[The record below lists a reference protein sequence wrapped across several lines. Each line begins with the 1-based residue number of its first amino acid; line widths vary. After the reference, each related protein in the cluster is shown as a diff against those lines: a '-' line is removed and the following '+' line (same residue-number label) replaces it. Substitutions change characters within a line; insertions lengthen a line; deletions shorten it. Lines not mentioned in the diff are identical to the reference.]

1 MICHLGNV
9 DIISIMI
16 IQRYL
21 TKEVLGSLT
30 AVITVLML
38 AFLSQQVVRYLN
50 YVAIGKIPTGVLLEL
65 VSFEIPYLL
74 ALLLPLA
81 LYLGIL
87 LAYGRM
93 YADQEMAILD
103 MAGFSAWRLLRLTAM
118 MSMVVAGLVLVLMLW
133 VNPWISLKRQEVM
146 SSDEATLHM
155 IETLMP
161 GRFQVSPD
169 GKHVM
174 YVESLSRDHK
184 RAQNVFIAQ
193 QKILPDQPDQTQWS
207 LIFAEQGY
215 QKKMKNI
222 PDPFFVTVDGYRYEG
237 TPGQNDY
244 KIIKYKTY
252 AIRIPQ
258 ADSRLIHPENEALPV
273 TALWNDYDNPK
284 RAAELQW
291 RLSVGLSALM
301 LALFAAPLSA
311 VRPRKSRFFILLPG
325 VIVYIV
331 YFNMLVVAR
340 HWVEQGSVTPV
351 LGMWWVHAVMLSLVL
366 GLVFVRSRQWN

>member
-1 MICHLGNV
+1 V
-9 DIISIMI
+9 I

-21 TKEVLGSLT
+21 TKEVASTLM
-30 AVITVLML
+30 AVIIVLML
-38 AFLSQQVVRYLN
+38 AFISQQVVRYLN
-50 YVAIGKIPTGVLLEL
+50 YVAIGKIATSVLLEL

-93 YADQEMAILD
+93 YADQEMAILN
-103 MAGFSAWRLLRLTAM
+103 MSGFNQWRVLRLTAVM
-118 MSMVVAGLVLVLMLW
+118 ALVVAGIVLFLMLW
-133 VNPWISLKRQEVM
+133 VNPLISLKRQAVM

-169 GKHVM
+169 GNHVM

-184 RAQNVFIAQ
+184 RAQNVFMAQ
-193 QKILPDQPDQTQWS
+193 QKAVTEPTQQSQWM

-215 QKKMKNI
+215 QTRINPI

-252 AIRIPQ
+252 GIRIPQ
-258 ADSRLIHPENEALPV
+258 ADARILHPADEALSMS
-273 TALWNDYDNPK
+273 ALWEDYSNPK

-291 RLSVGLSALM
+291 RVSVAISALV

-311 VRPRKSRFFILLPG
+311 VRPRKSRFFILLPAI
-325 VIVYIV
+325 IVYIG
-331 YFNMLVVAR
+331 YFNLLVVAR
-340 HWVEQGSVTPV
+340 HWVEQGTLSAAI
-351 LGMWWVHAVMLSLVL
+351 GMWWVHALMLMMVIALL
-366 GLVFVRSRQWN
+366 TVRSRQWN

>member
-1 MICHLGNV
+1 LHQRQGWLSV
-9 DIISIMI
+9 I

-21 TKEVLGSLT
+21 TREVLNSLT

-38 AFLSQQVVRYLN
+38 ALLCQQVVRYLN
-50 YVAIGKIPTGVLLEL
+50 YVAIGKIATSVLLEL

-74 ALLLPLA
+74 AILLPLA

-93 YADQEMAILD
+93 YSDQEMAILNMSGFND
-103 MAGFSAWRLLRLTAM
+103 RRILRITGVMALFIMLI
-118 MSMVVAGLVLVLMLW
+118 VLSLMFW
-133 VNPWISLKRQEVM
+133 VNPWISLKRQAVM
-146 SSDEATLHM
+146 SSDKATLHM

-161 GRFQVSPD
+161 GRFQVSSD

-174 YVESLSRDHK
+174 YVESLSMDRK

-193 QKILPDQPDQTQWS
+193 QKPTTDTSEQAQSQWM
-207 LIFAEQGY
+207 LISAEQGY
-215 QKKMKNI
+215 QSKLKQI

-252 AIRIPQ
+252 AIRVPQ
-258 ADSRLIHPENEALPV
+258 VDSRVIHPEDEAMS
-273 TALWNDYDNPK
+273 TSALLNDYGNPK

-291 RLSVGLSALM
+291 RISVGISALI
-301 LALFAAPLSA
+301 LGLLAAPLSA
-311 VRPRKSRFFILLPG
+311 VRPRRSRYFILLPA
-325 VIVYIV
+325 VLIYIV
-331 YFNMLVVAR
+331 YFNLLVVTR
-340 HWVEQGSVTPV
+340 HWVEQGTMSIS
-351 LGMWWVHAVMLSLVL
+351 LGMWWVHAIMLALV
-366 GLVFVRSRQWN
+366 GLLMFIRSRQWT

>member
-1 MICHLGNV
+1 
-9 DIISIMI
+9 MI

-21 TKEVLGSLT
+21 TKEVVNSLT

-38 AFLSQQVVRYLN
+38 AFLSQQLVRYLN
-50 YVAIGKIPTGVLLEL
+50 YVAIGKIATSVLLEL
-65 VSFEIPYLL
+65 VSFEIPYLF

-87 LAYGRM
+87 LTYGRM
-93 YADQEMAILD
+93 HAEQEMAILN
-103 MAGFSAWRLLRLTAM
+103 MSGFSGRRVLRLTMLLATFIA
-118 MSMVVAGLVLVLMLW
+118 SVVLVLMFW
-133 VNPWISLKRQEVM
+133 VNPWISLKRQAVM

-193 QKILPDQPDQTQWS
+193 QKPVENTADQNEWMLVIAD
-207 LIFAEQGY
+207 QGY
-215 QKKMKNI
+215 QSRLKNV
-222 PDPFFVTVDGYRYEG
+222 PDPFFVTENGYRYEG
-237 TPGQNDY
+237 IPGQNDY

-258 ADSRLIHPENEALPV
+258 ADARLIHPEYEAM
-273 TALWNDYDNPK
+273 TMSALWEDYANPK
-284 RAAELQW
+284 RAAEFQW
-291 RLSVGLSALM
+291 RVSVALSVWV
-301 LALFAAPLSA
+301 LAFFAVPLSA
-311 VRPRKSRFFILLPG
+311 VRPRKSRYFILLPA
-325 VIVYIV
+325 ILIYII
-331 YFNMLVVAR
+331 YFNLLFVTR
-340 HWVEQGSVTPV
+340 HWVEQGTLSIT
-351 LGMWWVHAVMLSLVL
+351 LGMWWVHAMMLALATL
-366 GLVFVRSRQWN
+366 IIFIRSRLWT

>member
-1 MICHLGNV
+1 
-9 DIISIMI
+9 MI

-21 TKEVLGSLT
+21 TKEVVSTLT
-30 AVITVLML
+30 AVILVLML

-50 YVAIGKIPTGVLLEL
+50 YVAIGKIATSVLLEL

-81 LYLGIL
+81 LYLGII

-93 YADQEMAILD
+93 YADQEMAILN
-103 MAGFSAWRLLRLTAM
+103 MSGFSQWRILRLTTVIAA
-118 MSMVVAGLVLVLMLW
+118 VVAGAVLCLMLW
-133 VNPWISLKRQEVM
+133 VNPYISLKRQAVLA
-146 SSDEATLHM
+146 SDEATLHM
-155 IETLMP
+155 IETLQP

-169 GKHVM
+169 GNHVM

-184 RAQNVFIAQ
+184 RAQNVFLAQ
-193 QKILPDQPDQTQWS
+193 QKSEPGQPEQSQWM

-215 QKKMKNI
+215 QTRMPPI
-222 PDPFFVTVDGYRYEG
+222 PDPFFVTADGYRYEG

-258 ADSRLIHPENEALPV
+258 ADARLIHPADETLGMA
-273 TALWNDYDNPK
+273 ALWKDYGNPK

-291 RLSVGLSALM
+291 RISVALSALV
-301 LALFAAPLSA
+301 LTLFAVPFST
-311 VRPRKSRFFILLPG
+311 VRPRRSRFIILLPA
-325 VIVYIV
+325 IIIYIA
-331 YFNMLVVAR
+331 YFNLLIVAR
-340 HWVEQGSVTPV
+340 HWVEQSTISVTV
-351 LGMWWVHAVMLSLVL
+351 GMWWVHIMLLMGAFTIL
-366 GLVFVRSRQWN
+366 FIRSRQWN

>member
-1 MICHLGNV
+1 VVNTLA
-9 DIISIMI
+9 
-16 IQRYL
+16 
-21 TKEVLGSLT
+21 

-50 YVAIGKIPTGVLLEL
+50 FVAIGKIPTGVLFEL

-74 ALLLPLA
+74 ALLLPLS
-81 LYLGIL
+81 LYLGVL

-93 YADQEMAILD
+93 YAEQEMAILN
-103 MAGFSAWRLLRLTAM
+103 MSGFNDRRVLRLTAM
-118 MSMVVAGLVLVLMLW
+118 IALAIAGIVLFLMLW
-133 VNPWISLKRQEVM
+133 INPWISLKRQEVM
-146 SSDEATLHM
+146 ASDEATLHM

-161 GRFQVSPD
+161 GRFKVSPD

-184 RAQNVFIAQ
+184 RAQNVFLAEE
-193 QKILPDQPDQTQWS
+193 KANPDQPDRSQWM

-215 QKKMKNI
+215 QAKMKNI

-244 KIIKYKTY
+244 KIIKYKSY

-258 ADSRLIHPENEALPV
+258 EAHNIIHPADEALSMS
-273 TALWNDYDNPK
+273 ALWNDYGNPK
-284 RAAELQW
+284 RAAEFQW
-291 RLSVGLSALM
+291 RFSVAISALI

-311 VRPRKSRFFILLPG
+311 VRPRKSRYFILIPAV
-325 VIVYIV
+325 VIYII

-340 HWVEQGSVTPV
+340 HWVEQGAIPV
-351 LGMWWVHAVMLSLVL
+351 AIGIWWVHAVMLALL
-366 GLVFVRSRQWN
+366 TALLWIRSRQWN

>member
-1 MICHLGNV
+1 
-9 DIISIMI
+9 MI

-21 TKEVLGSLT
+21 TKEVLYSLT

-65 VSFEIPYLL
+65 VSFEVPYLL
-74 ALLLPLA
+74 AILLPLS
-81 LYLGIL
+81 LFLGIL

-93 YADQEMAILD
+93 YADQEMAILE
-103 MAGFSAWRLLRLTAM
+103 MSGFGSMHLLRLTAM
-118 MSMVVAGLVLVLMLW
+118 IALMVSAVVLVLMLW

-169 GKHVM
+169 GAHVM
-174 YVESLSRDHK
+174 YVENLSRDHK

-193 QKILPDQPDQTQWS
+193 QKKDPDSSDQNQWT

-215 QKKMKNI
+215 QAKLKNI
-222 PDPFFVTVDGYRYEG
+222 AEPFFVTTDGYRYEG

-244 KIIKYKTY
+244 KIIKYKSY
-252 AIRIPQ
+252 AIRLPQ
-258 ADSRLIHPENEALPV
+258 PDSRLIHPENEALPV
-273 TALWNDYDNPK
+273 AALWSDYGHPK

-291 RLSVGLSALM
+291 RVSVAISVLV

-311 VRPRKSRFFILLPG
+311 VRPRKSRFFILLPA
-325 VIVYIV
+325 VLVYII
-331 YFNMLVVAR
+331 YFNLLVMAR
-340 HWVEQGSVTPV
+340 HWVEQGTVMPM
-351 LGMWWVHAVMLSLVL
+351 LGMWWVHAFMLLLVSAVL
-366 GLVFVRSRQWN
+366 FARSRQWS

>member
-1 MICHLGNV
+1 V
-9 DIISIMI
+9 I

-21 TKEVLGSLT
+21 TKEVMGSLA
-30 AVITVLML
+30 AVIIVLML
-38 AFLSQQVVRYLN
+38 AFLSQQLVRYLN
-50 YVAIGKIPTGVLLEL
+50 YVAIGKIATSVLLQL

-93 YADQEMAILD
+93 YADQEMAILN
-103 MAGFSAWRLLRLTAM
+103 MSGFSDRRLLRLTAI
-118 MSMVVAGLVLVLMLW
+118 MSLVIAGIILFLMLW
-133 VNPWISLKRQEVM
+133 VNPWISLKRQAVM
-146 SSDEATLHM
+146 ASDEATLHM

-169 GKHVM
+169 GHHVM

-184 RAQNVFIAQ
+184 RAQNVFLAE
-193 QKILPDQPDQTQWS
+193 QKAVPDEPDKSQWM

-215 QKKMKNI
+215 QTRIKHI
-222 PDPFFVTVDGYRYEG
+222 PDPFFVTLDGYRYEG

-244 KIIKYKTY
+244 KIIKYKSY

-258 ADSRLIHPENEALPV
+258 TDARLIHPEDEAMSM
-273 TALWNDYDNPK
+273 TQLWSDYENPK

-291 RLSVGLSALM
+291 RFSVAISAVM

-325 VIVYIV
+325 VLIYIV
-331 YFNMLVVAR
+331 YFNLLVVAR
-340 HWVEQGSVTPV
+340 HWIEQGTISSI
-351 LGMWWVHAVMLSLVL
+351 LGMWWVHALMLGAVF
-366 GLVFVRSRQWN
+366 GLLLFRSRQWN

>member
-1 MICHLGNV
+1 
-9 DIISIMI
+9 MI

-21 TKEVLGSLT
+21 TKEVMGSLM
-30 AVITVLML
+30 AVMTVLML
-38 AFLSQQVVRYLN
+38 ALLSQQIVRYLN
-50 YVAIGKIPTGVLLEL
+50 YVAIGKIATSVLLQL

-93 YADQEMAILD
+93 YADQEMAILN
-103 MAGFSAWRLLRLTAM
+103 MSGFSDRRLLRFTAVIALFI
-118 MSMVVAGLVLVLMLW
+118 SGFVLCLMLW
-133 VNPWISLKRQEVM
+133 VNPWISLQRQAVM
-146 SSDEATLHM
+146 KSDEATLHM

-184 RAQNVFIAQ
+184 RAQNVFLAQ
-193 QKILPDQPDQTQWS
+193 QKAVPDQPDTNEWM

-215 QKKMKNI
+215 QTRLKNI
-222 PDPFFVTVDGYRYEG
+222 PDPFFVTIDGYRYEG

-244 KIIKYKTY
+244 KIIKYQTY
-252 AIRIPQ
+252 AIRLPQ
-258 ADSRLIHPENEALPV
+258 VDTRIIHPEDEAMSV
-273 TALWNDYDNPK
+273 SQLWDDYTNPK

-291 RLSVGLSALM
+291 RFSVALSALM
-301 LALFAAPLSA
+301 LALFATPLSA
-311 VRPRKSRFFILLPG
+311 VRPRKSRFFVLLPA
-325 VIVYIV
+325 VVVYLI
-331 YFNMLVVAR
+331 YFNLLVVAR
-340 HWVEQGSVTPV
+340 HWVEQGGASAVI
-351 LGMWWVHAVMLSLVL
+351 GMWWVHALMLAAVVTV
-366 GLVFVRSRQWN
+366 VFVRSRQWN